1 MKLSQFFISRP
12 IFAGVLSA
20 LIFLA
25 GLIALPQLPISEY
38 PEVVPPTVIVKA
50 TYPGANPKVIAE
62 TVASPLEQAIN
73 GVEGMLYQ
81 SSQATADG
89 VMTLTITFALSTD
102 VDKAQVQV
110 QNRVSQALPKLP
122 DVVQRLGVVTNKAS
136 PDLTMVVHLV
146 SPDNRYDTLYLSN
159 YALLRV
165 KDELARLDG
174 VGDVQ
179 VFGAGQFS
187 MRIWLDP
194 EKVASRGLTADD
206 VVRAIREQNIQV
218 AAGQLGSPPLPSAT
232 AFQVAI
238 NAKGRLTTEEDF
250 RGIIIKTGAAG
261 QVTRLKDVARVELG
275 ADTYALRALLDNK
288 AAAAIPIFQR
298 PGSNSIAISELVRAK
313 MQELKRE
320 FPQGVD
326 YQIVYDPTV
335 FVRGSIH
342 AVVHTLLEA
351 ILLVVLV
358 VIVFLQTWRASVIPL
373 IAVPVSLVGT
383 FAVMHVFGFSLNALS
398 LFGLVLAIGIVVDD
412 AIVVVENVERNIT
425 NGLKPIEATRQAMR
439 EVTGPIIATA
449 LVLCAVFVPTAF
461 ISGLTGQFY
470 KQFALTIAIS
480 TVISAF
486 NSLTLSP
493 ALSALL
499 LKEHG
504 AAPDR
509 LTRILNRLLGG
520 FFRPFN
526 RFFARFSTRYVN
538 GVGHVVRAGGVALF
552 IYGGLIGLTYLGF
565 ARTPTGFIPPQDKQ
579 YLVSFAQLPDAATL
593 DRTEAVIRRMD
604 EIALKQPGV
613 DHAVSFPGLSINGF
627 TNSPNS
633 GIVFV
638 TLKPFD
644 ERKSKELSAGAIA
657 AALNKQYGAIQE
669 AFIAV
674 FPPPPVMGL
683 GTIGGFRMQI
693 EDRAGLGFEELYKQ
707 TQNLLAKG
715 NQTPA
720 LQGLFSGYQVNVPQ
734 IDADV
739 DREKAKSQGV
749 SVQELFDTMQ
759 VYLGSLYVNDFNE
772 FGRTYPVTAQ
782 AEPSFRLQAED
793 VVRLKT
799 RNAAGDMIP
808 LGSFVTVKRSSGP
821 DRVMHYNSYP
831 TAEINGGPAPGFSSG
846 QAQAAIEKLA
856 RQELPNGMSFEWTE
870 LTYQQIIA
878 GNTAVLIFPLVVLL
892 VFLVLAAQ
900 YESLSLPL
908 AVILIMPMVLL
919 SAITGVELAHGDS
932 NIFTQIGLIVLV
944 GLASKNAI
952 LIVEFAR
959 DQELE
964 GVPPLQAALNAARL
978 RLRPILMTSM
988 AFIMGV
994 VPLVVST
1001 GAGAEMRHAMGIAV
1015 FSGMLGVTVFGL
1027 ILTPLFYVLVRKLS
1041 ARARAKDTGAIP
1053 RLSRAPL
1060 SAMKTVD
1067 HTSK

>member
-25 GLIALPQLPISEY
+25 GLLALPSLPISEY
-38 PEVVPPTVIVKA
+38 PEVVPPTVVVKA
-50 TYPGANPKVIAE
+50 TFPGANPKVIAE
-62 TVASPLEQAIN
+62 TVASPLEQSIN

-81 SSQATADG
+81 FSQATADG
-89 VMTLTITFALSTD
+89 VMTLTITFSLNTD
-102 VDKAQVQV
+102 IDKAQEQV

-122 DVVQRLGVVTNKAS
+122 EEVQRLGVTTNKAS
-136 PDLTMVVHLV
+136 PDLTLVVHLL
-146 SPDNRYDTLYLSN
+146 SPDNRYDTLYLAN
-159 YALLRV
+159 YAQLRV

-179 VFGAGQFS
+179 IFGAGNYS
-187 MRIWLDP
+187 MRVWLDP
-194 EKVASRGLTADD
+194 EKVASRGMTATD
-206 VVRAIREQNIQV
+206 VVKAIREQNVQV
-218 AAGQLGSPPLPSAT
+218 AAGQLGAPPLPSA
-232 AFQVAI
+232 ASFQVAI
-238 NAKGRLTTEEDF
+238 NTKGRLSSEDDF
-250 RGIIIKTGAAG
+250 RNIIIKTGDYG

-288 AAAAIPIFQR
+288 PAAAIPVFQR
-298 PGSNSIAISELVRAK
+298 PGSNAIDVSNKVRAK
-313 MQELKRE
+313 MEQLKKD
-320 FPQGVD
+320 FPQGMD
-326 YQIVYDPTV
+326 YHIVYDPTI

-342 AVVHTLLEA
+342 AVVHTLIEA
-351 ILLVVLV
+351 ILLVVIV
-358 VIVFLQTWRASVIPL
+358 VIVFLQTWRASIIPL

-383 FAVMHVFGFSLNALS
+383 FAVMHLFGFSLNALS

-412 AIVVVENVERNIT
+412 AIVVVENVERNIE
-425 NGLKPIEATRQAMR
+425 NGLKPMEATKQAMK

-449 LVLCAVFVPTAF
+449 MVLCAVFVPTAF

-509 LTRILNRLLGG
+509 LTRILNAALGW

-526 RFFARFSTRYVN
+526 RFFHSASRRYVR
-538 GVGHVVRAGGVALF
+538 GVGRVLRVGGIALVV
-552 IYGGLIGLTYLGF
+552 YGGLVVAGGWGF
-565 ARTPTGFIPPQDKQ
+565 ERTPTGFVPPQDKQ
-579 YLVSFAQLPDAATL
+579 YLVAFAQLPDAATL
-593 DRTEAVIRRMD
+593 DRTEDVIRRMSD
-604 EIALKQPGV
+604 IALKTPGAES
-613 DHAVSFPGLSINGF
+613 AVAFPGLNINGF

-638 TLKPFD
+638 TLKPFE

-657 AALNKQYGAIQE
+657 HQLNGQYSKIQD

-674 FPPPPVMGL
+674 FPPPPVQGL

-693 EDRAGLGFEELYKQ
+693 EDRGSLGFEELYKQ
-707 TQNLLAKG
+707 TQNLIAKG
-715 NQTPA
+715 NADPA
-720 LQGLFSGYQVNVPQ
+720 LHGLFSSYQVNVPQ
-734 IDADV
+734 VDADV

-749 SVQELFDTMQ
+749 ALQDLFDTMQ
-759 VYLGSLYVNDFNE
+759 IYLGSLYVNDFNL
-772 FGRTYPVTAQ
+772 FGRTYQVNAQ
-782 AEPSFRLQAED
+782 AEPRFRLQAED
-793 VVRLKT
+793 IARLKT

-808 LGSFVTVKRSSGP
+808 LGSFVTVKQSSGP

-831 TAEINGGPAPGFSSG
+831 TAEINGGPALGYSSG
-846 QAQAAIEKLA
+846 QAQAAIERLA
-856 RQELPNGMSFEWTE
+856 KQELPNGMSFEWTE
-870 LTYQQIIA
+870 LTYQQILA
-878 GNTAVLIFPLVVLL
+878 GNTALLIFPLVVLL

-900 YESLSLPL
+900 YESLGLPL
-908 AVILIMPMVLL
+908 AVILIMPMVLF
-919 SAITGVELAHGDS
+919 SAISGVQLAGSDN
-932 NIFTQIGLIVLV
+932 NIFTQIALIVLV

-959 DQELE
+959 DREAHGDGTHFSALRA
-964 GVPPLQAALNAARL
+964 VLDAAKL
-978 RLRPILMTSM
+978 RLRPILMTSL

-994 VPLVVST
+994 VPLDTST
-1001 GAGAEMRHAMGIAV
+1001 GAGAEMRHAMGVAV
-1015 FSGMLGVTVFGL
+1015 FSGMLGVTFFGL
-1027 ILTPLFYVLVRKLS
+1027 LLTPLFYLLIRKYLRGRK
-1041 ARARAKDTGAIP
+1041 ARTTTT
-1053 RLSRAPL
+1053 APATEAAAQVVH
-1060 SAMKTVD
+1060 S
-1067 HTSK
+1067 H

>member
-25 GLIALPQLPISEY
+25 GLISLPSLPISEY
-38 PEVVPPTVIVKA
+38 PEVVPPTVVVRA
-50 TYPGANPKVIAE
+50 TYPGANPKVIAA
-62 TVASPLEQAIN
+62 TVASPLEQSIN

-89 VMTLTITFALSTD
+89 VMTLTITFALGTD
-102 VDKAQVQV
+102 IDKAQVQV
-110 QNRVSQALPKLP
+110 QNRVSQTLPKLP
-122 DVVQRLGVVTNKAS
+122 DVVQRLGVITNKAS

-146 SPDNRYDTLYLSN
+146 SPDKRYDTLYLSN

-179 VFGAGQFS
+179 VFGAGPYS
-187 MRIWLDP
+187 MRVWLDP

-206 VVRAIREQNIQV
+206 VVRAIREQNVQV
-218 AAGQLGSPPLPSAT
+218 AAGQLGAPPLPTAT
-232 AFQVAI
+232 EFQVAI
-238 NAKGRLTTEEDF
+238 NTQGRLATEEEF
-250 RGIIIKTGAAG
+250 RNVVVKTGAAG

-275 ADTYALRALLDNK
+275 SESYALRSLLDNQP
-288 AAAAIPIFQR
+288 AAAIPIFQR
-298 PGSNSIAISELVRAK
+298 PGSNAIAISEHVRAK
-313 MQELKRE
+313 MQELKRD

-335 FVRGSIH
+335 FVRGSID

-351 ILLVVLV
+351 LLLV
-358 VIVFLQTWRASVIPL
+358 VIVVILFLQTWRASVIPL

-383 FAVMHVFGFSLNALS
+383 FAIMKVLGFSLNALS

-412 AIVVVENVERNIT
+412 AIVVVENVERNIG
-425 NGLKPIEATRQAMR
+425 NGLSPLEATRQAMR
-439 EVTGPIIATA
+439 EVTGPIVATA

-493 ALSALL
+493 ALAALL
-499 LKEHG
+499 LKEHS

-509 LTRILNRLLGG
+509 LTRMLNRVLGG
-520 FFRPFN
+520 LFRPFN
-526 RFFARFSTRYVN
+526 RFFARFSARYV
-538 GVGHVVRAGGVALF
+538 GTVGRVLRTGGIVLF
-552 IYGGLIGLTYLGF
+552 VYGGLILLTYIGF
-565 ARTPTGFIPPQDKQ
+565 THTPTGFVPQQDKQ
-579 YLVSFAQLPDAATL
+579 YLVGFAQLPDAATL
-593 DRTEAVIRRMD
+593 DRTDAVIRRMGD
-604 EIALKQPGV
+604 VALNQPGV
-613 DHAVSFPGLSINGF
+613 EHAVAFPGLSINGF

-638 TLKPFD
+638 TLKPFE
-644 ERKSKELSAGAIA
+644 ERRGKDLSAAAIA
-657 AALNKQYGAIQE
+657 MSLNQQYAKIQD

-674 FPPPPVMGL
+674 FPPPPVLGL
-683 GTIGGFRMQI
+683 GTIGGFRLQI
-693 EDRAGLGFEELYKQ
+693 EDRAGLGFAELYKQ
-707 TQNLLAKG
+707 TQNLIAKA
-715 NQTPA
+715 NQTPE
-720 LQGLFSGYQVNVPQ
+720 LRGVFSSYQVNVPQ
-734 IDADV
+734 VDANV

-749 SVQELFDTMQ
+749 SVQDLFDTMQ
-759 VYLGSLYVNDFNE
+759 VYLGSLYVNDFNA
-772 FGRTYPVTAQ
+772 FGRTYTVTAQ
-782 AEPSFRLQAED
+782 AEPRFRLQAED
-793 VVRLKT
+793 IVRLKT
-799 RNAAGDMIP
+799 RNGAGDMIP
-808 LGSFVTVKRSSGP
+808 LGSFVTVKRSAGP
-821 DRVMHYNSYP
+821 DRVMHYNSYT

-846 QAQAAIEKLA
+846 QAQAAMERLA

-878 GNTAVLIFPLVVLL
+878 GNTATLVFPLVVLL

-900 YESLSLPL
+900 YESLGLPL

-919 SAITGVELAHGDS
+919 SAITGVQLAHGDN

-959 DQELE
+959 DRELQ
-964 GVPPLQAALNAARL
+964 GLAPLEATLDAARL
-978 RLRPILMTSM
+978 RLRPILMTSL

-1001 GAGAEMRHAMGIAV
+1001 GAGAEMRHAMGVAV
-1015 FSGMLGVTVFGL
+1015 FSGMIGVTVFGL
-1027 ILTPLFYVLVRKLS
+1027 VLTPLFYLLVRKLTQRMRRRQAGS
-1041 ARARAKDTGAIP
+1041 ASAPGVLPPPVPGESTG
-1053 RLSRAPL
+1053 
-1060 SAMKTVD
+1060 
-1067 HTSK
+1067 

>member
-110 QNRVSQALPKLP
+110 QNRVAQALPKLP

-218 AAGQLGSPPLPSAT
+218 AAGQLGAPPLPSAT
-232 AFQVAI
+232 EFQVAI
-238 NAKGRLTTEEDF
+238 NAKGRLTTEDDF
-250 RGIIIKTGAAG
+250 RAIIIKTGAAG

-313 MQELKRE
+313 MQELKRD

-383 FAVMHVFGFSLNALS
+383 FAVMHLFGFSLNALS

-425 NGLKPIEATRQAMR
+425 NGLKPIDATRQAMR

-504 AAPDR
+504 APPDR

-538 GVGHVVRAGGVALF
+538 GVGRVVRAGGVALF
-552 IYGGLIGLTYLGF
+552 IYGGLIALTYMGF

-613 DHAVSFPGLSINGF
+613 DHAVAFPGLSINGF

-657 AALNKQYGAIQE
+657 AALNQQYGSIQE

-674 FPPPPVMGL
+674 FHRRPSWVWAPSA
-683 GTIGGFRMQI
+683 GF
-693 EDRAGLGFEELYKQ
+693 AC
-707 TQNLLAKG
+707 
-715 NQTPA
+715 
-720 LQGLFSGYQVNVPQ
+720 
-734 IDADV
+734 
-739 DREKAKSQGV
+739 
-749 SVQELFDTMQ
+749 
-759 VYLGSLYVNDFNE
+759 
-772 FGRTYPVTAQ
+772 
-782 AEPSFRLQAED
+782 
-793 VVRLKT
+793 
-799 RNAAGDMIP
+799 
-808 LGSFVTVKRSSGP
+808 RS
-821 DRVMHYNSYP
+821 R
-831 TAEINGGPAPGFSSG
+831 
-846 QAQAAIEKLA
+846 
-856 RQELPNGMSFEWTE
+856 
-870 LTYQQIIA
+870 IA
-878 GNTAVLIFPLVVLL
+878 GAWASRNSINRRRTCWRR
-892 VFLVLAAQ
+892 
-900 YESLSLPL
+900 
-908 AVILIMPMVLL
+908 
-919 SAITGVELAHGDS
+919 AIRTPHCR
-932 NIFTQIGLIVLV
+932 
-944 GLASKNAI
+944 ASSPAT
-952 LIVEFAR
+952 R
-959 DQELE
+959 
-964 GVPPLQAALNAARL
+964 
-978 RLRPILMTSM
+978 
-988 AFIMGV
+988 
-994 VPLVVST
+994 
-1001 GAGAEMRHAMGIAV
+1001 
-1015 FSGMLGVTVFGL
+1015 
-1027 ILTPLFYVLVRKLS
+1027 
-1041 ARARAKDTGAIP
+1041 
-1053 RLSRAPL
+1053 
-1060 SAMKTVD
+1060 
-1067 HTSK
+1067 